1 MWPPR
6 WNDVAHLAADGA
18 VLATTTSTARRGL
31 PDWERE
37 LFVRIAALPEA
48 ATPVLWL
55 PMQFGSLWGPVA
67 TAGVVWVRTK
77 DARRASGTL
86 LVGVA
91 AWQAAKLVKSQVRRG
106 RPASLIDDAV
116 RRSGTPTDGLGFPS
130 GHSAVAFGVAAV
142 LRPHCGAGG
151 RVALDALAG
160 TVGIA
165 RIDVA
170 AHLPLDVVGG
180 AALGDLLGSTWNLAV
195 GVPGRRSGVTGGG
208 SRRSGRSSV
217 RCGSASGTWSR
228 ARGRGRRR
236 QWRRR

>member
-1 MWPPR
+1 MWPLR
-6 WNDVAHLAADGA
+6 WTDVAHLAADGV
-18 VLATTTSTARRGL
+18 VLAATTSTARRGL
-31 PDWERE
+31 PDWERD
-37 LFVRIAALPEA
+37 LFVRIASLPDA
-48 ATPVLWL
+48 ATPALWL

-67 TAGVVWVRTK
+67 TSAAVWVRTK

-86 LVGVA
+86 VVGVA

-142 LRPHCGAGG
+142 LRPHCGSGG
-151 RVALDALAG
+151 RIALDALAS

-180 AALGDLLGSTWNLAV
+180 AALGDLLGSVWNLTV
-195 GVPGRRSGVTGGG
+195 GVPGGGSEVTGEG
-208 SRRSGRSSV
+208 SRRIDRSSV
-217 RCGSASGTWSR
+217 RSGCANGTWSR
-228 ARGRGRRR
+228 ARARGRRPR
-236 QWRRR
+236 WRRR